1 MSENKEPK
9 LQVAQEEELKK
20 DLGFKPVEEIDLA
33 GTAIEKKADDF
44 LDKLLDDSIQQSER
58 RNAVD
63 DMGMGTQREVTELS
77 KMLDE
82 PIKSLA
88 KSGESGGPVAKSLLD
103 LKEQVEALD
112 PVNFDLSSPSGFFAS
127 IAKLIPFVGSKIERY
142 FSRYMT
148 AEAVIDRIINSL
160 EIGKDQLKRDNITLS
175 QDKERMRASM
185 GKLMGAI
192 KLGQVLDQKLQYKLD
207 REISPEDDKHKFVK
221 EELLFPLRQ
230 RILDLQQTLNVNQQ
244 GILTIELIIRNNR
257 ELIRGVD
264 RALNVTV
271 SALQIAVA
279 CAMALNHQ
287 QIVLDKITALN
298 DTTSKLIA
306 NNAERLKTQGAE
318 IHKKASEA
326 SLNIQDLER
335 AFNDI
340 KIAMDDISKFRS
352 AALPK
357 MANNIL
363 RMDQLNEEAFKA
375 IQEMEKGNRAQSNLI
390 IDLDESDY
398 NVVN

>member
-1 MSENKEPK
+1 MSENNEPK

-20 DLGFKPVEEIDLA
+20 DLGFKSVEEMDLA

-44 LDKLLDDSIQQSER
+44 LDKLLDDSIQEADR
-58 RNAVD
+58 RTAVD
-63 DMGMGTQREVTELS
+63 EMGIGTQRQVTELS

-112 PVNFDLSSPSGFFAS
+112 PVNFDLSSASGFLAS
-127 IAKLIPFVGSKIERY
+127 IAKWIPFVGSKLERY

-175 QDKERMRASM
+175 QDKERMRAAM
-185 GKLMGAI
+185 GQLMSAI
-192 KLGQVLDQKLQYKLD
+192 KLGQVMDQKLQYKLD
-207 REISPEDDKHKFVK
+207 REISPEDDKYKFVK

-271 SALQIAVA
+271 SALQIAIA

-298 DTTSKLIA
+298 ETTSKLIA
-306 NNAERLKTQGAE
+306 NNAERLKTQGAA

-326 SLNIQDLER
+326 SLNIDDLER

-352 AALPK
+352 DALPK
-357 MANNIL
+357 MANNIIK
-363 RMDQLNEEAFKA
+363 MDQLNTDAFKA

-390 IDLDESDY
+390 IDLNESDY
-398 NVVN
+398 KVVN